1 MHAMT
6 RFPETNPPAPRIP
19 EVIDQ
24 KKSMHDMALEALM
37 LATQTNMERLLSAE
51 KRLLEAREQRV
62 QKLRALRK
70 KRRLQVLLGRNGS
83 AVPEVRAIVGEHRT
97 QRGEIQAEIDVH
109 LQKIMEFR
117 KLFSQQIED
126 TTVSDFPDL
135 AAEWAEKFLALDTPF
150 EEEPET
156 TPEQV
161 RKPYT
166 RERKIIASVWR
177 SIRTGLQ
184 AAIAGGENMVPAF
197 MHHMQQFETEIQQR
211 MCAPEPR
218 VGAHLSGSLS

>member
-1 MHAMT
+1 MAKSPDT
-6 RFPETNPPAPRIP
+6 DLPAPQIP
-19 EVIDQ
+19 EVTDQ
-24 KKSMHDMALEALM
+24 RKSMHAMALEALV
-37 LATQTNMERLLSAE
+37 LATQTNMERLLCTE
-51 KRLLEAREQRV
+51 KHLLEAREQRV

-70 KRRLQVLLGRNGS
+70 RRKLQVLLRRNGS

-97 QRGEIQAEIDVH
+97 QRDEIQAEIDTH
-109 LQKIMEFR
+109 LQKIVEFR

-156 TPEQV
+156 TPQQV

-184 AAIAGGENMVPAF
+184 AAIAGGEKMVPAF
-197 MHHMQQFETEIQQR
+197 MHHMQKFEVEIQQR
-211 MCAPEPR
+211 MSTHEPR
-218 VGAHLSGSLS
+218 ARAHLSGSLP

>member
-1 MHAMT
+1 
-6 RFPETNPPAPRIP
+6 
-19 EVIDQ
+19 
-24 KKSMHDMALEALM
+24 MALEALM

-70 KRRLQVLLGRNGS
+70 RRRLQVLLGRNGS

-161 RKPYT
+161 RKPY
-166 RERKIIASVWR
+166 
-177 SIRTGLQ
+177 
-184 AAIAGGENMVPAF
+184 
-197 MHHMQQFETEIQQR
+197 
-211 MCAPEPR
+211 
-218 VGAHLSGSLS
+218 